1 MEKKLNVLLIEDL
14 PSDAELAKREIL
26 KVLPN
31 TQFRVVDN
39 KEDYL
44 KEIDRFQPSL
54 MVSDYQ
60 MPKFDGFS
68 ALLLRNNLI
77 PNVPFIM
84 LTGSVNEEVAVK
96 CMKNGA
102 DDYVIKEHIKRLG
115 QAILN
120 ALDKK
125 QVENERK
132 RIEEQLQLVSTAVEQ
147 SPVSIVITDKAGDI
161 VYVNPTFEKVTG
173 YTYDEAIGENPRIL
187 KGGGTPKAE
196 YENLWNTINSGEQW
210 KGEFKNK
217 KKNGTIFWES
227 ATISPVRNT
236 KNEITHYLAVKEDIT
251 DKRAMIRELMN
262 REERY
267 RTLTHNLSVGI
278 YRNGAGSDGR
288 FIEGNPALLKI
299 FGLRSK
305 KEFDLYKISYF
316 YPDPEERIKIEKK
329 LEEQGFLLNEEIRL
343 RRKDGEPFYASVSNT
358 AVKDENGK
366 SIYYD
371 GIIEDITE
379 KKKIQD
385 NIIQQRN
392 EMEELNNRLVTT
404 EEESKRRLATMLH
417 DGLGQSLAIVKIKLS
432 ELSMK
437 LALDDNEIYKE
448 VLDNLQNAINE
459 SRSLTYELSPPM
471 LDELGLIPTIE
482 WKIDEIKKQNDIK
495 TELIDKTDGFVLD
508 DKYQLSLYRTISE
521 VMQNIIK
528 HSQADL
534 VRVTFIADEENY
546 RVEIFDDGIGFD
558 YEKVKAESLKNKK
571 FGLLSVLE
579 RIKYLKGNFKIDSN
593 SGIGTTVTINF
604 PKSIL

>member
-1 MEKKLNVLLIEDL
+1 MEKKLNVLIIEDL
-14 PSDAELAKREIL
+14 PSDAELAKRETS
-26 KVLPN
+26 KVIPN
-31 TQFRVVDN
+31 AKFKVVDN
-39 KEDYL
+39 ENDYL
-44 KEIDRFQPSL
+44 EAINSYKPNLII
-54 MVSDYQ
+54 SDYQ

-68 ALLLRNNLI
+68 ALLLRNSML
-77 PNVPFIM
+77 PDVPFVM

-96 CMKNGA
+96 CVKNGA

-115 QAILN
+115 QALLN

-125 QVENERK
+125 QSERQH
-132 RIEEQLQLVSTAVEQ
+132 RIIEEQLKLVSAAVEQ

-161 VYVNPTFEKVTG
+161 VYVNPTFEKLTG
-173 YTYDEAIGENPRIL
+173 YSYMETIGKNPRFL
-187 KGGGTPKAE
+187 KGGTTQE
-196 YENLWNTINSGEQW
+196 VYENLWNTIRSGKQW
-210 KGEFKNK
+210 TGEFNNK
-217 KKNGTIFWES
+217 RKDGTMFWES
-227 ATISPVRNT
+227 ASISPVRNA

-251 DKRAMIRELMN
+251 EKRAMIRELMN

-278 YRNGAGSDGR
+278 YRNGAGPDGK

-305 KEFDLYKISYF
+305 KEFDLYKVSYF
-316 YPDPEERIKIEKK
+316 YPDPEERIKVEKK
-329 LEEQGFLLNEEIRL
+329 LDEQGFLLEEEIRL
-343 RRKDGEPFYASVSNT
+343 RRKDGELFYAMVSNT

-379 KKKIQD
+379 KKNIQD
-385 NIIQQRN
+385 SIIKQRN
-392 EMEELNNRLVTT
+392 AMEELNNQLITT
-404 EEESKRRLATMLH
+404 EEESKRRLATELH

-437 LALDDNEIYKE
+437 LTLDENEIYRE
-448 VLDNLQNAINE
+448 VLENLQNAINE

-471 LDELGLIPTIE
+471 LVELGLIPTIE

-495 TELIDKTDGFVLD
+495 AVLIDNTDGFVLD

-521 VMQNIIK
+521 VMQNILK
-528 HSQADL
+528 HSQASI
-534 VRVTFIADEENY
+534 VRVTFTVDDENY
-546 RVEIFDDGIGFD
+546 LVEIFDDGIGFE
-558 YEKVKAESLKNKK
+558 YEKVKTEALKNKK
-571 FGLLSVLE
+571 FGLFSVVE
-579 RIKYLKGNFKIDSN
+579 RVKYLKGNFKIDSN